1 MPQKEDPSSKVKK
14 LDYATP
20 SAARNVDSPFKFKT
34 SKLEVG
40 LVLIVLA
47 VLITLA
53 KYFFRMD

>member
-1 MPQKEDPSSKVKK
+1 MPQKDDSSSKVTG

-20 SAARNVDSPFKFKT
+20 STARKVDSPFMLKT